1 MQRVDCTVFAHGL
14 RQYERITRVIG
25 KCYGLSVCVCFSVF
39 TFLDLMVAYQ
49 AALSRPRTAF
59 ARDIHRT
66 LIPCSTYGTLD
77 VREQVEE
84 DSFSCGLLFDF
95 AQSLF
100 GGVYMISRI
109 PLQQC
114 AASKAVLLF
123 CLREEICAWRN
134 RLARTHGMLQQR
146 KRVREGERIE
156 REQICCGDS
165 VLKYALFS
173 CLCWSCNAHTAR
185 SVRHP
190 QMSQCLRWLSCLR
203 VSCVG
208 CKSSGAQS
216 SAPRIYYRHKSNL
229 NSVQFPVLTL

>member
-1 MQRVDCTVFAHGL
+1 MFAHGL

-25 KCYGLSVCVCFSVF
+25 KCCGLSVCVCFSVF

-59 ARDIHRT
+59 ARDIHHT
-66 LIPCSTYGTLD
+66 LIPCSTYGTLA
-77 VREQVEE
+77 VREQVED
-84 DSFSCGLLFDF
+84 DSFSCGLLLDF

-114 AASKAVLLF
+114 AASEAVLLF
-123 CLREEICAWRN
+123 CLREEIYAWRN
-134 RLARTHGMLQQR
+134 RLARTYGMLQQR

-165 VLKYALFS
+165 VLEGAMKTKYNF
-173 CLCWSCNAHTAR
+173 
-185 SVRHP
+185 
-190 QMSQCLRWLSCLR
+190 
-203 VSCVG
+203 
-208 CKSSGAQS
+208 
-216 SAPRIYYRHKSNL
+216 
-229 NSVQFPVLTL
+229 VQFERTSLR